1 MEDPVNSYITA
12 GSIISSLGFGREEN
26 FSHIRGYHSG
36 IKRVENTAL
45 FDTPFLAACI
55 DDTRLKEAASAQKLD
70 GYTRMEQLFIL
81 SLSDTIR
88 QSGIDPS
95 DPACGLI
102 LSTTKG
108 NIDALAFAPDTG
120 LPTDSPDPSLYG
132 MAERVAAY
140 FHFTHEPIVISNA
153 CISGVSALVV
163 ASRLIEAGA
172 YKHILVA
179 GGDLLT
185 RFVVTGFQSFKSVSP
200 EICRPYDEIRDGLS
214 LGEACGSLLITS
226 DPHRVKEY
234 RPVII
239 RGGAIT
245 NDANHISGPSRT
257 GDGLYYAIS
266 QAMDE
271 AGLGPDAISFV
282 NAHGTATL
290 YNDEMES
297 KALHLAGLDHLPLN
311 SLKPYWG
318 HTLGASGI
326 IETIACMEQLRSGEV
341 FATLGFETC
350 GVPFPLSVSA
360 AHRTIGMQHCVKT
373 ASGFGGCNA
382 AIVLAFPS
390 TGELACE
397 EKLSH
402 RTSASLSE
410 EKVNLA
416 ELRRACVERKVS
428 LAGPRRAC
436 VEGKVSLAETRRT
449 PLEEKVLLAEARQ
462 ADFSCRQ
469 VSIAHGKI
477 LLDGEILFAADP
489 SLPFA
494 TFIRA
499 AYTFL
504 SLDDRKFYKM
514 DDLCKLGYIA
524 AACLFAKNGGT
535 TGYAPGEVGI
545 VLGNASSSLD
555 TDRKHQRFIDTM
567 GDREASPAVFVYTL
581 PNVVMGELCIRYK
594 IQGENTFFINDRYPE
609 SFIREYARL
618 VMQKRRLRACLTGWC
633 ELLGETYE
641 ARFDWLEQK

>member
-1 MEDPVNSYITA
+1 MGDPVNSYITA

-45 FDTPFLAACI
+45 FETPFLAACI

-95 DPACGLI
+95 EPACGLI

-108 NIDALAFAPDTG
+108 NIDALAFTPEAG
-120 LPTDSPDPSLYG
+120 SSADSPDPSLYG

-214 LGEACGSLLITS
+214 LGEACGSLLVTS

-382 AIVLAFPS
+382 AIVLAFPP
-390 TGELACE
+390 GGKLGCEENKLAVGRKASPEEKETFPSFGKLPCE
-397 EKLSH
+397 EKDLSA
-402 RTSASLSE
+402 RGKACPDGQMTFPPAGELPSVEKNLSA
-410 EKVNLA
+410 
-416 ELRRACVERKVS
+416 
-428 LAGPRRAC
+428 
-436 VEGKVSLAETRRT
+436 RRT
-449 PLEEKVLLAEARQ
+449 AS
-462 ADFSCRQ
+462 FSCRQ

>member
-1 MEDPVNSYITA
+1 MGDPVNSYITA
-12 GSIISSLGFGREEN
+12 GSIISSLGFGTEEN

-36 IKRVENTAL
+36 IKRVENTSL
-45 FDTPFLAACI
+45 FDTPFMAACI

-81 SLSDTIR
+81 SLSDTIC

-95 DPACGLI
+95 DRDCGLI
-102 LSTTKG
+102 ISTTKG
-108 NIDALAFAPDTG
+108 NVEELSVSRNEHSITVAIDTQLRSQSTLNCGRNRHSIGESAIASSG
-120 LPTDSPDPSLYG
+120 LFG
-132 MAERVAAY
+132 MAMRVAGY
-140 FHFTHEPIVISNA
+140 FGCVNEPVVISNA
-153 CISGVSALVV
+153 CISGVSALIV
-163 ASRLIEAGA
+163 ASRLIEAGK

-200 EICRPYDEIRDGLS
+200 EICKPYDQARDGLS
-214 LGEACGSLLITS
+214 LGEACGSVLVTA
-226 DPHRVKEY
+226 DPGLVKGH

-239 RGGAIT
+239 AGGSIT

-257 GDGLYYAIS
+257 GDGLNYAIS
-266 QAMDE
+266 QAMGE
-271 AGLGPDAISFV
+271 AGLGADAISFV

-326 IETIACMEQLRSGEV
+326 IESIACMEQLRSGEV

-416 ELRRACVERKVS
+416 D
-428 LAGPRRAC
+428 P
-436 VEGKVSLAETRRT
+436 
-449 PLEEKVLLAEARQ
+449 
-462 ADFSCRQ
+462 RQ

-545 VLGNASSSLD
+545 VMANASSSLD
-555 TDRKHQRFIDTM
+555 TDRKHQRLIDTM

-594 IQGENTFFINDRYPE
+594 IQGENTFFINNRYPE